1 MLTYLLLDK
10 IFGNKIADWDDF
22 GELTIRFFFDLLV
35 VFIIVRLLY
44 YPVQKR
50 KDYLFTYF
58 LFNVLI
64 FFLCFLLS
72 NVKLSIGFAF
82 GLFAIFGI
90 LRYRTESI
98 PIREMTYLFI
108 VIAIAVLNAL
118 TNKKVSYLEIFFTN
132 FSIVFIT
139 YLIEK
144 VWLITHEN
152 RKVIL
157 YDNIELIKPERYA
170 ELLEDLKRRTGLNIH
185 KVVLGKIDLVRET
198 ATLYVFYYEEK
209 LSVLTDDDSISDS
222 NSQD

>member
-1 MLTYLLLDK
+1 
-10 IFGNKIADWDDF
+10 
-22 GELTIRFFFDLLV
+22 
-35 VFIIVRLLY
+35 
-44 YPVQKR
+44 
-50 KDYLFTYF
+50 
-58 LFNVLI
+58 
-64 FFLCFLLS
+64 
-72 NVKLSIGFAF
+72 
-82 GLFAIFGI
+82 
-90 LRYRTESI
+90 
-98 PIREMTYLFI
+98 MTYLFI